1 MEKQSWYADAGF
13 NDTKYNCADWWVNN
27 SASDDF
33 LLF

>member
-13 NDTKYNCADWWVNN
+13 NDAKCNCADWWVN
-27 SASDDF
+27 SVSDDF